1 MFTTKRSH
9 DPAAQIYGVD
19 NVDQKLTMS
28 KRMDEKKITVARA
41 ATVPC
46 TELLY
51 FLRRSFAL
59 KEENENSSILEAF
72 LFESAIETSSACT

>member
-28 KRMDEKKITVARA
+28 KRMDEKKTTVARA
-41 ATVPC
+41 ATVRAQSC
-46 TELLY
+46 FISSEG
-51 FLRRSFAL
+51 AL
-59 KEENENSSILEAF
+59 P
-72 LFESAIETSSACT
+72 